1 MRNTSTSFSFVHT
14 RVLCLQLVQILVL
27 SSVLDYKK
35 EEKKKNGHSE
45 TFVFISQ
52 CMFIVL
58 LQGLHIYIN
67 VDVFINIFIYI
78 YYIQYISF

>member
-35 EEKKKNGHSE
+35 EEKKKRMV
-45 TFVFISQ
+45 TQ
-52 CMFIVL
+52 RL
-58 LQGLHIYIN
+58 LFL
-67 VDVFINIFIYI
+67 FL
-78 YYIQYISF
+78 SACL

>member
-1 MRNTSTSFSFVHT
+1 M
-14 RVLCLQLVQILVL
+14 QILVL
-27 SSVLDYKK
+27 SSVLDYKEGK
-35 EEKKKNGHSE
+35 KKKNGHSE

-78 YYIQYISF
+78 LYTVYIYILLRL